1 MTQHYRADLHI
12 HSCFSDRQSVWAL
25 RKMNCPESYSTPEF
39 IYQTAKKKG
48 MDYVTITDHNSIN
61 GALKIAHLS
70 DAFVS
75 AEVDTFF
82 PENNCKI
89 HVVVLNVSEAVFRD
103 IMSLRKNVYELVV
116 YLRKGGIA
124 HFVAHP
130 FGSLNGRLT
139 AETVEKMLL
148 LFDVFEAING
158 TRAGQ
163 LSTFMNKVISS
174 LTQERFEAIASR
186 HNIPSWGETP
196 WKKTL
201 VGGSDDHSGLFIA
214 RAYTVSTQGRTLPEF
229 LASIKEHKTW
239 AEGDE
244 GNPLSLA
251 HNIYRI
257 GYQYYTAHTK
267 QSNNNS
273 MPFVNLLL
281 KKAFKPGQKI
291 SLFEK
296 LKLLIKKNIPDMS
309 RNHEG
314 KTFEKILDDEA
325 KKLINDPK
333 LINSLRTADGS
344 RSTFNLISYLMNKM
358 ICVYLNQIIKMP
370 FGTNIFQILKSIGML
385 VVIHLFA
392 SPYGI
397 TFNHPHRSKELIG
410 QLRKTLHIP
419 DDGNTKE
426 KVALF
431 TDTFNEINGVS
442 VTIKKLIKIAEH
454 RVIDLTVITCNS
466 KETSFSNKTKSF
478 KSIGDFSP
486 SDYPDLTLHF
496 PPMLDVLDYFE
507 QEGFTRIHVST
518 PGTVGLL
525 ALFIARLM
533 NIPISA
539 TYHTDIPQCVMS
551 FTNDAVVEK
560 VAWNYVIWFY
570 NQMDEILVPSKST
583 QDQIVEKGIPPEKIK
598 PLLRWVDI
606 DSFSPNKRNP
616 QVWEKY
622 NLNGAIKFLY
632 VGRVSKEKNLEL
644 LANAFIDTIKAGLVS
659 SLIIVGDGPF
669 KNELESKLKG
679 YPVVFTGYLTG
690 EELSTFYA
698 SSDVFVFPSTADTF
712 GNVVLEAQASGLPVI
727 VSDKG
732 GPKELMIPNE
742 TGYVIKAND
751 KSALVGAL
759 TSLVTNVETIK
770 TMGGKAR
777 QFIETK
783 AIRPEDMYNA
793 IFKV

>member
-25 RKMNCPESYSTPEF
+25 RKMNCPESYTTPEF
-39 IYQTAKKKG
+39 IYRTAKKKG

-61 GALKIAHLS
+61 GALKIAHLP

-75 AEVDTFF
+75 VEVDTFF

-89 HVVVLNVSEAVFRD
+89 HVVVLDISEAVFKE
-103 IMSLRKNVYELVV
+103 IMCLQKNVYELVA

-130 FGSLNGRLT
+130 FGSLNGRLN
-139 AETVEKMLL
+139 AETIEKMLL
-148 LFDVFEAING
+148 LFGVFESVNG

-163 LSTFMNKVISS
+163 LSTFMNKVVSS
-174 LTQERFEAIASR
+174 LTQERFEVIANR
-186 HNIPSWGETP
+186 HNIPLWGDTP
-196 WKKTL
+196 WKKAF

-214 RAYTVSTQGRTLPEF
+214 RAYTVSAQGKTLPGF
-229 LASIKEHKTW
+229 VSAIREHKTW
-239 AEGDE
+239 AEGEE

-257 GYQYYTAHTK
+257 GYQYYTAQTK
-267 QSNNNS
+267 QRNNSS
-273 MPFVNLLL
+273 MPFINLLL

-296 LKLLIKKNIPDMS
+296 LKLLIKKSIPDMS

-325 KKLINDPK
+325 RKLISDPK
-333 LINSLRTADGS
+333 LISSLKTADNS
-344 RSTFNLISYLMNKM
+344 RSTFNLISYLMNRM
-358 ICVYLNQIIKMP
+358 IYIYFDRMVNIP
-370 FGTNIFQILKSIGML
+370 FGANIFQVLKSFGML
-385 VVIHLFA
+385 VVIHLIA
-392 SPYGI
+392 APYGI
-397 TFNHPHRSKELIG
+397 TFNHPHRSKGLVG
-410 QLRKTLHIP
+410 QLRKSLGIP
-419 DDGNTKE
+419 DDTKE

-431 TDTFNEINGVS
+431 TDTFDEINGVS
-442 VTIKKLIKIAEH
+442 VTIKKLIKTAEH
-454 RVIDLTVITCNS
+454 RGIDLTVITCNK

-486 SDYPDLTLHF
+486 SDYPDLTLYI
-496 PPMLDVLDYFE
+496 PPTLDVLDYFD

-533 NIPISA
+533 DIPISA
-539 TYHTDIPQCVMS
+539 TYHTNIPQCVMS
-551 FTNDAVVEK
+551 FSGDAVVEK
-560 VAWNYVIWFY
+560 VAWHYVVWFY
-570 NQMDEILVPSKST
+570 NQMDEVLVPSKST
-583 QDQIVEKGIPPEKIK
+583 QDQIIEKGISPEKIK
-598 PLLRWVDI
+598 PLLRWVDV
-606 DSFSPNKRNP
+606 DAFSPKKRNP
-616 QVWEKY
+616 HVWEKY

-632 VGRVSKEKNLEL
+632 VGRVSKEKNLDL
-644 LANAFIDTIKAGLVS
+644 LAQAFIDTIKAGFFS
-659 SLIIVGDGPF
+659 YLIIVGDGPI
-669 KNELESKLKG
+669 KIELEGKLKG

-690 EELSTFYA
+690 EELSTLYA
-698 SSDVFVFPSTADTF
+698 SSDVFVFPSTFDTF

-732 GPKELMIPNE
+732 GPQELMIPNE

-751 KSALVGAL
+751 KAALVGVL
-759 TSLVTNVETIK
+759 TFLITNVETMK
-770 TMGGKAR
+770 TMGEKAR

-783 AIRPEDMYNA
+783 AMRPEDMYSA
-793 IFKV
+793 IFQV

>member
-1 MTQHYRADLHI
+1 
-12 HSCFSDRQSVWAL
+12 
-25 RKMNCPESYSTPEF
+25 MNCPESYSTPEF
-39 IYQTAKKKG
+39 IYQTVKKKG

-61 GALKIAHLS
+61 GALKIAHLP

-75 AEVDTFF
+75 VEVDTFF

-89 HVVVLNVSEAVFRD
+89 HVVVLNITEAVFRE
-103 IMSLRKNVYELVV
+103 IMCLRKNVYELVA
-116 YLRKGGIA
+116 YIRKGGIA

-130 FGSLNGRLT
+130 FSALNERLT
-139 AETVEKMLL
+139 VETVEKMLL
-148 LFDVFEAING
+148 LFDVFESING

-163 LSTFMNKVISS
+163 LSTFMNKVVSS

-186 HNIPSWGETP
+186 HNIPSWGNTP
-196 WKKTL
+196 WKKTF

-214 RAYTVSTQGRTLPEF
+214 RAYTVSKQGRTLPEF
-229 LASIKEHKTW
+229 VSAIREQKTW
-239 AEGDE
+239 AEGEE

-257 GYQYYTAHTK
+257 GYQYYTAQTK
-267 QSNNNS
+267 QRNNNS

-296 LKLLIKKNIPDMS
+296 LKLLIRKNIPNMS

-314 KTFEKILDDEA
+314 KTFEKILDNEA
-325 KKLINDPK
+325 RKLISDPK
-333 LINSLRTADGS
+333 LISSLRTTDNS
-344 RSTFNLISYLMNKM
+344 RSTFNLISYLMNRM
-358 ICVYLNQIIKMP
+358 IYIYFNQMVDAP
-370 FGTNIFQILKSIGML
+370 FGANIFQVLKSFGTL
-385 VVIHLFA
+385 VVIHLIA
-392 SPYGI
+392 APYGI
-397 TFNHPHRSKELIG
+397 TFNHPHRSKGLVG
-410 QLRKTLHIP
+410 QLRKTLQIP
-419 DDGNTKE
+419 DDTKE

-431 TDTFNEINGVS
+431 TDTFDEINGVS
-442 VTIKKLIKIAEH
+442 VTIKKLIKIAEY
-454 RVIDLTVITCNS
+454 RGIDLTVITCNN

-496 PPMLDVLDYFE
+496 PPTLDVLDYFD

-533 NIPISA
+533 NMPISA
-539 TYHTDIPQCVMS
+539 TYHTDIPQGVMS
-551 FTNDAVVEK
+551 FSNDAVVEK

-570 NQMDEILVPSKST
+570 NQMDEVLVPSKST
-583 QDQIVEKGIPPEKIK
+583 QNQIIEKGLSPEKIK
-598 PLLRWVDI
+598 PLLRWVDV
-606 DSFSPNKRNP
+606 DAFSPKKRNP

-622 NLNGAIKFLY
+622 NLNKAIKFLY

-644 LANAFIDTIKAGLVS
+644 LANAFIDTIKAGLAGY
-659 SLIIVGDGPF
+659 LIIVGDGPF
-669 KNELESKLKG
+669 RSELESTLKG

-698 SSDVFVFPSTADTF
+698 SSDVFVFPSTFDTF

-742 TGYVIKAND
+742 TGYIIKAND

-770 TMGGKAR
+770 TMGEKAR

-783 AIRPEDMYNA
+783 AMRPEDMYSA
-793 IFKV
+793 IFQV

>member
-1 MTQHYRADLHI
+1 
-12 HSCFSDRQSVWAL
+12 
-25 RKMNCPESYSTPEF
+25 MNCPESYSTPEF

-61 GALKIAHLS
+61 GVLKIAHLP

-75 AEVDTFF
+75 VEVDTFF

-89 HVVVLNVSEAVFRD
+89 HVVVLNISEAVFRE
-103 IMSLRKNVYELVV
+103 IMCLRKNVYELVA
-116 YLRKGGIA
+116 YIRKGGIT

-130 FGSLNGRLT
+130 FSALNERLT
-139 AETVEKMLL
+139 VETVEKMLL
-148 LFDVFEAING
+148 LFDVFESING
-158 TRAGQ
+158 TRTGQ
-163 LSTFMNKVISS
+163 LSTFMNKVVSS
-174 LTQERFEAIASR
+174 LTQERFKAIANR
-186 HNIPSWGETP
+186 HNIPSWGDTP
-196 WKKTL
+196 WEKAF

-214 RAYTVSTQGRTLPEF
+214 RAYTVSKQGRTLPEF
-229 LASIKEHKTW
+229 VSAIREQKTW
-239 AEGDE
+239 AEGEE

-296 LKLLIKKNIPDMS
+296 IKLFIKKNIPDMS
-309 RNHEG
+309 RNHKD
-314 KTFEKILDDEA
+314 KTFEKLLDDEA

-333 LINSLRTADGS
+333 LISSLRTADGS
-344 RSTFNLISYLMNKM
+344 RSTFNLINYLMNRM
-358 ICVYLNQIIKMP
+358 IYIYLNQMLKMP
-370 FGTNIFQILKSIGML
+370 FGTNIFQILKSFGML
-385 VVIHLFA
+385 VVIHIFA

-397 TFNHPHRSKELIG
+397 TFNHPHRSKGLVG
-410 QLRKTLHIP
+410 QLRKSLQIP
-419 DDGNTKE
+419 DDTKE

-431 TDTFNEINGVS
+431 TDTLDEINGVA
-442 VTIKKLIKIAEH
+442 VTIKKIIETAD
-454 RVIDLTVITCNS
+454 RRGIDLTVITCNN

-496 PPMLDVLDYFE
+496 PPTLDVLDYFD
-507 QEGFTRIHVST
+507 QEGFTRVHVST

-533 NIPISA
+533 DIPISA

-560 VAWNYVIWFY
+560 IAWNYVVWFY
-570 NQMDEILVPSKST
+570 NQMDEVLVPSKST
-583 QDQIVEKGIPPEKIK
+583 QDQIIEKGLSPEKVK
-598 PLLRWVDI
+598 PLLRWVDVNV
-606 DSFSPNKRNP
+606 FSPKKRNP
-616 QVWEKY
+616 HVWEKY

-644 LANAFIDTIKAGLVS
+644 LANAFIDTIKAGFFSYLV
-659 SLIIVGDGPF
+659 IVGDGPF
-669 KNELESKLKG
+669 KTELESYLKG
-679 YPVVFTGYLTG
+679 YPALFTGFLTG
-690 EELSTFYA
+690 EELATLYA
-698 SSDVFVFPSTADTF
+698 SSDVFVFPSAADTF
-712 GNVVLEAQASGLPVI
+712 GNVVLEAQASGIPVI

-732 GPKELMIPNE
+732 GPRELMVPSE
-742 TGYVIKAND
+742 TGYMIKAND
-751 KSALVGAL
+751 KPALAGAL
-759 TSLVTNVETIK
+759 TSLITNVETIK
-770 TMGGKAR
+770 TMGEKAR
-777 QFIETK
+777 QFVETK
-783 AIRPEDMYNA
+783 AMRPEDMYRA
-793 IFKV
+793 IFRV